1 MSFDPLFLLLIHR
14 LAIEI
19 RRFDV
24 SAVVFKLTSDKENR
38 KPVVSEAQAEN
49 CQLFF
54 GFYLKTISPSD
65 IVKA

>member
-14 LAIEI
+14 SAIEI

-49 CQLFF
+49 CQLFLAF
-54 GFYLKTISPSD
+54 T
-65 IVKA
+65 